1 MIKKKFCLVGI
12 DPDFED
18 LIAENSRYYVGFFTS
33 IKNKSY
39 KNKNKKLGKE
49 NLKDWKKIKKRFDPE
64 VYIPI
69 SMGHV
74 RESLYKKIYKKNYS
88 NLIFKN
94 SYISNSSK
102 KFLKNKKGI
111 IIQRFVKIMPDVKI
125 YNGVNININCQIH
138 HGSTIGKFATLAP
151 ASVILGNVK
160 IGSYSFIGANTT
172 IRERIRIG
180 KNCIIGA
187 GSVVVKNVNDY
198 EIVAG
203 SPARLIGKNKK

>member
-1 MIKKKFCLVGI
+1 M
-12 DPDFED
+12 
-18 LIAENSRYYVGFFTS
+18 
-33 IKNKSY
+33 
-39 KNKNKKLGKE
+39 
-49 NLKDWKKIKKRFDPE
+49 KDWKKIKKKFDPE

-69 SMGHV
+69 SIGRI

-102 KFLKNKKGI
+102 KFLKNNKGI
-111 IIQRFVKIMPDVKI
+111 IIQKFVKIMPDVKI
-125 YNGVNININCQIH
+125 HDGVNININCQIH

-160 IGSYSFIGANTT
+160 IGNYSFIGANAT
-172 IRERIRIG
+172 IREKVKIG

-187 GSVVVKNVNDY
+187 GAVVLKNVNDY
-198 EIVAG
+198 GIVAG
-203 SPARLIGKNKK
+203 SPARLIGKNKN

>member
-1 MIKKKFCLVGI
+1 
-12 DPDFED
+12 
-18 LIAENSRYYVGFFTS
+18 
-33 IKNKSY
+33 
-39 KNKNKKLGKE
+39 
-49 NLKDWKKIKKRFDPE
+49 
-64 VYIPI
+64 
-69 SMGHV
+69 
-74 RESLYKKIYKKNYS
+74 
-88 NLIFKN
+88 
-94 SYISNSSK
+94 
-102 KFLKNKKGI
+102 
-111 IIQRFVKIMPDVKI
+111 MPDVKI